1 MNTDQVTDL
10 KEGGMTLEE
19 QLKGL
24 IIAELKIKDIEPA
37 DLTDDDPLFGGK
49 LGLDSLDAVELVVV
63 LKKHFGI
70 DIKDRNEARVCFET
84 IATMA
89 AHIRARRNDV

>member
-1 MNTDQVTDL
+1 MNVDEGTDL

-19 QLKGL
+19 KLKEL
-24 IIAELKIKDIEPA
+24 IIAELKIKDVAPA

-89 AHIRARRNDV
+89 AYIRARRNDV